1 MESLDSRMKRI
12 TGSPT
17 LGARA
22 LEAYQRCAHALLT
35 TNGWLTP
42 IREDEGM
49 GTYLTMFTQL
59 VQTEIALWNTL
70 DERLT
75 AETGHTLGQLQAITA
90 IASVDGPARVQD
102 ISAAM
107 SITVGATSKLVDRL
121 ETSGLAVRAAN
132 PNDRRSSI
140 VSLTEA
146 GSHFLASASE
156 TAETHLADALS
167 GVLTNGRE
175 SALTDELSSLRSQVV
190 PA

>member
-1 MESLDSRMKRI
+1 MKRI
-12 TGSPT
+12 TGTPS

-22 LEAYQRCAHALLT
+22 LTAYRHSAHAVLS

-42 IREDEGM
+42 RREDDDV

-59 VQTEIALWNTL
+59 VQTEIALWNAL
-70 DERLT
+70 DERLA
-75 AETGHTLGQLQAITA
+75 AETGHTLGQLQAVTA
-90 IASVDGPARVQD
+90 IASLDGPARVQD

-121 ETSGLAVRAAN
+121 EASGLAVRAAN

-146 GSHFLASASE
+146 GSRFLDTASAM
-156 TAETHLADALS
+156 AETHLADAL
-167 GVLTNGRE
+167 GGILTNGRE
-175 SALTDELSSLRSQVV
+175 AALTDELSSLRSQV
-190 PA
+190 ASA